1 MKGAEKENIV
11 RNIFFFEIF
20 FSRALLSDR
29 YPYLI
34 ICCSI
39 LDILSTM
46 YIAAI
51 IGERLQYTLGSRPRS
66 TRLMYVL
73 VINKHMLLQV
83 LSYFTLSQ

>member
-29 YPYLI
+29 YLYIVLI
-34 ICCSI
+34 ICYSR
-39 LDILSTM
+39 LDILPTM

-51 IGERLQYTLGSRPRS
+51 IGERLS
-66 TRLMYVL
+66 TP
-73 VINKHMLLQV
+73 
-83 LSYFTLSQ
+83 